1 MGSDFRKYLFKETN
15 IIYMVLNGERFEIEH
30 KAMDWK
36 TVVDAE
42 LEARANADKYN
53 EEDPQKAQ
61 NLYTQELAVA
71 LTKRVLIRV
80 HNIIVNDDFWK
91 KAGADIVGQ
100 IGATLM
106 NHAMLSDV
114 MSKNSNSSKRTP
126 ADGSTNPASAPSP
139 TSTIPSSVKS
149 LSSSP

>member
-1 MGSDFRKYLFKETN
+1 MGSDFRKYLFKDTN
-15 IIYMVLNGERFEIEH
+15 IIYMVVNEERFEIEH
-30 KAMDWK
+30 RPMDWK

-53 EEDPQKAQ
+53 EEDPEKRQ

-80 HNIIVNDDFWK
+80 HNIIVDSNFWK
-91 KAGADIVGQ
+91 SAGADIVGQ
-100 IGATLM
+100 IGATLI
-106 NHAMLSDV
+106 NHAMLTDV
-114 MSKNSNSSKRTP
+114 MSKNSSSSKRTP

-139 TSTIPSSVKS
+139 TSTTPSSDKS
-149 LSSSP
+149 LSS